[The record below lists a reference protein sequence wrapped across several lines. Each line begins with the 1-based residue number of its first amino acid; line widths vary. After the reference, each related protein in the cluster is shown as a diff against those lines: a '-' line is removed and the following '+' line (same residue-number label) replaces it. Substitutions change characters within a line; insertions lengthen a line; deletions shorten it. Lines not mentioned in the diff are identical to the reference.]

1 MAMFRLYKR
10 PLALRKFTSR
20 ANEFVVFA
28 SPEDVTAKKRR
39 KKMSDKDKL
48 VNKSPANKNQ
58 YNSIDFSF
66 VTH

>member
-20 ANEFVVFA
+20 ADEFEVFA

-39 KKMSDKDKL
+39 KK
-48 VNKSPANKNQ
+48 KNER
-58 YNSIDFSF
+58 
-66 VTH
+66 